1 MKQFRLLYANAWK
14 RFTRLD
20 GLARNTDPRSVLI
33 LAAIFLAAPG
43 AFFAFWLAFP
53 VVIGF
58 HLAMV
63 DARPALNELA
73 NYSGLL
79 VALAALLEWEALL
92 PDAADRAVLMP
103 LPVPRRRIVA
113 AHGAALGALL
123 GALTVVVN
131 AASLILI
138 PMLDATHE
146 AFFLGMARQAAAV
159 LITASLGFCAVLA
172 LRAVAAFC
180 AGLPGLRRMGEVVQ
194 LAALIAVIALLLIL
208 PALAE
213 LGPAWHVGFRSP
225 LPLAGWA
232 AGFAL
237 FAAGLYLLAARHAFR
252 PEARP
257 RPGHRIDGRGPQRGY
272 AARPAYSRSDLG
284 PQNPKPELCGFDGRG
299 PQRGYAARPAY
310 ARAAGVPGDAVT
322 HFAAVTLRR
331 CSRPRLIVGAW
342 FALGAGVV
350 LASGLSV
357 AAGRLPPTRA
367 ALGQVALAVP
377 LVLTLFVLAGL
388 RNSFAVPVE
397 VRANWIFQV
406 CADGH
411 ARGLHAAA
419 RHLLHAYLGALLLPS
434 VAFAFWCWP
443 AAAAVAQLAFLA
455 LAGALWIEALTW
467 NLRKL
472 PFTCSYQ
479 PGGANLTYVWPFY
492 ALGFYLL
499 AYGLAAAE
507 QWLLAGPERFSVAAG
522 TMLAALLW
530 LAHRRRAAP
539 ARALQFAD
547 DPAPIVQ
554 TLLTN

>member
-1 MKQFRLLYANAWK
+1 MNFAAFRTDLAHGAN
-14 RFTRLD
+14 
-20 GLARNTDPRSVLI
+20 G
-33 LAAIFLAAPG
+33 AAP
-43 AFFAFWLAFP
+43 AF
-53 VVIGF
+53 GF

-172 LRAVAAFC
+172 LRAMAAFC
-180 AGLPGLRRMGEVVQ
+180 ASLPGLRRMGEVVQ

-213 LGPAWHVGFRSP
+213 FGPAWHVGFRSP

-257 RPGHRIDGRGPQRGY
+257 RPRHHLPVGM
-272 AARPAYSRSDLG
+272 
-284 PQNPKPELCGFDGRG
+284 
-299 PQRGYAARPAY
+299 
-310 ARAAGVPGDAVT
+310 PGDAVT

-367 ALGQVALAVP
+367 ALAQVALAVP
-377 LVLTLFVLAGL
+377 LVLTLFVLSGL

-397 VRANWIFQV
+397 LRANWIFQV

-411 ARGLHAAA
+411 ARSLHAAA
-419 RHLLHAYLGALLLPS
+419 RRLLHAYLAALLLPS
-434 VAFAFWCWP
+434 AAFAFWCWP
-443 AAAAVAQLAFLA
+443 PAAAVAQTRLPGAGRRVVDRSAYLEPAQAPFHLLLPARRRQPHLRLA
-455 LAGALWIEALTW
+455 LLCVGLLPAGLWPRRHRA
-467 NLRKL
+467 
-472 PFTCSYQ
+472 
-479 PGGANLTYVWPFY
+479 
-492 ALGFYLL
+492 
-499 AYGLAAAE
+499 
-507 QWLLAGPERFSVAAG
+507 VAAPG
-522 TMLAALLW
+522 PGAFH
-530 LAHRRRAAP
+530 HRRRRHAGRAAL
-539 ARALQFAD
+539 ARP
-547 DPAPIVQ
+547 PAPRRSRPRPPICRRPRPHCPDASHPLDWAKTDSGYAQEAGRLANPTV
-554 TLLTN
+554 LAPW

>member
-1 MKQFRLLYANAWK
+1 VNFAAFRTDLAHGAN
-14 RFTRLD
+14 
-20 GLARNTDPRSVLI
+20 G
-33 LAAIFLAAPG
+33 AAP
-43 AFFAFWLAFP
+43 AF
-53 VVIGF
+53 GF

-172 LRAVAAFC
+172 LRAMAAFC
-180 AGLPGLRRMGEVVQ
+180 ASLPGLRRMGEVVQ

-213 LGPAWHVGFRSP
+213 FGPAWHVGFRSP

-257 RPGHRIDGRGPQRGY
+257 RPRHHLPVGM
-272 AARPAYSRSDLG
+272 
-284 PQNPKPELCGFDGRG
+284 
-299 PQRGYAARPAY
+299 
-310 ARAAGVPGDAVT
+310 PGDAVT

-367 ALGQVALAVP
+367 ALAQVALAVP
-377 LVLTLFVLAGL
+377 LVLTLFVLSGL

-397 VRANWIFQV
+397 LRANWIFQV

-411 ARGLHAAA
+411 ARSLHAAA
-419 RHLLHAYLGALLLPS
+419 RRLLHAYLAALLLPS
-434 VAFAFWCWP
+434 AAFAFWCWP
-443 AAAAVAQLAFLA
+443 PAAAVAQLAFLA

-507 QWLLAGPERFSVAAG
+507 QWLLAGPERFTIAAG
-522 TMLAALLW
+522 AMLAALLW

-539 ARALQFAD
+539 AYAFQFAD
-547 DPAPIVQ
+547 DPAPIIQ
-554 TLLTN
+554 TLLSH